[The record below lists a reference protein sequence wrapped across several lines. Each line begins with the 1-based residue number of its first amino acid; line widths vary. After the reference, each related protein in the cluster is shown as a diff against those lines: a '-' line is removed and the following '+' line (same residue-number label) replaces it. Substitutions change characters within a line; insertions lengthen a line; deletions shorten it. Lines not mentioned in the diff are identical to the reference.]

1 MNHHLLVIGL
11 MVVDC
16 SRAMRGERWFV
27 HGSFMV
33 QDSSSQAQRRIRHLL
48 SQAGGSRFC
57 KVAFLHTRYFD
68 CCLVLQVDEGDEGGL
83 AGLDDEE
90 EDGGEDEGLH
100 GEGKPAV
107 GALEASLPGVG
118 GEMEEESR
126 GDGHDNEG
134 ISGYELRGYLGM
146 EVGEDG
152 CGHVADMADRLGTEE
167 GEADGD
173 KDEGDEDVGGA
184 DDGAGHYVLF

>member
-1 MNHHLLVIGL
+1 MIAAELCEEK
-11 MVVDC
+11 D
-16 SRAMRGERWFV
+16 
-27 HGSFMV
+27 GSFIV
-33 QDSSSQAQRRIRHLL
+33 QDGSCKRSVQPDIFL
-48 SQAGGSRFC
+48 SQAGGSRSC
-57 KVAFLHTRYFD
+57 KVALLHCGSHY
-68 CCLVLQVDEGDEGGL
+68 CSNWGLVLEVDEGDEGGL

-107 GALEASLPGVG
+107 GALEAELPGVG
-118 GEMEEESR
+118 REMEEESH
-126 GDGHDNEG
+126 GDGHDDKG
-134 ISGYELRGYLGM
+134 ISGYELRGYLGV

-173 KDEGDEDVGGA
+173 EDEGDEDVGGA
-184 DDGAGHYVLF
+184 DDGAGHYILF

>member
-1 MNHHLLVIGL
+1 MTRINVKNVRILIFKIQRKGDVA
-11 MVVDC
+11 
-16 SRAMRGERWFV
+16 SRR
-27 HGSFMV
+27 
-33 QDSSSQAQRRIRHLL
+33 L
-48 SQAGGSRFC
+48 
-57 KVAFLHTRYFD
+57 AFLP
-68 CCLVLQVDEGDEGGL
+68 CSNWGLVLQVDEGDEGGL

-107 GALEASLPGVG
+107 GALEAELPGVG
-118 GEMEEESR
+118 REMEEESH
-126 GDGHDNEG
+126 GDGHDDKG
-134 ISGYELRGYLGM
+134 ISGYELRGYLGV

-173 KDEGDEDVGGA
+173 EDEGDEDVGGA
-184 DDGAGHYVLF
+184 DDGAGHYILF